1 MTASSDFRLR
11 FVGDI
16 DALIQSESRAFAR
29 WIRQRY
35 SFPNPLEIRLLG
47 QDVIIDDD
55 GEEATSHWWQS
66 ERGREG
72 VVVELAIGWLV
83 RDEVGPDGS
92 AALPVL
98 LSSMGVAL
106 KCYYQLISN
115 APYRM
120 DYAESWS
127 AKLVDA
133 YVHGSTPPP
142 PRSGL
147 NQW

>member
-1 MTASSDFRLR
+1 MTASSELRLR

-16 DALIQSESRAFAR
+16 DARIQSESRAFAK

-35 SFPNPLEIRLLG
+35 TFPNPLEIRLLS
-47 QDVIIDDD
+47 QDVIIGDD
-55 GEEATSHWWQS
+55 GEECTSQWWQS

-72 VVVELAIGWLV
+72 VVVELAIGSLV
-83 RDEVGPDGS
+83 RDEAGGDVSVAFP
-92 AALPVL
+92 ALLWSV
-98 LSSMGVAL
+98 GVAL

-127 AKLVDA
+127 DKLVDA
-133 YVHGSTPPP
+133 YVHDSTPPP

>member
-1 MTASSDFRLR
+1 MASSEFRLR

-16 DALIQSESRAFAR
+16 DARVRSESRAFAR

-35 SFPNPLEIRLLG
+35 TFPNPLELRLLG
-47 QDVIIDDD
+47 QDVIIDDNGD
-55 GEEATSHWWQS
+55 DATSQWWQC

-72 VVVELAIGWLV
+72 VVIELAIGSLAG
-83 RDEVGPDGS
+83 EAGPDG
-92 AALPVL
+92 PVNSPEL
-98 LSSMGVAL
+98 LSSLGVAL

-127 AKLVDA
+127 DKLLDA
-133 YVHGSTPPP
+133 YVHGTTPPP

-147 NQW
+147 NLW